1 MRASLANLWENTRSS
16 LWFVP
21 TILVAVAFALSS
33 VLIEIDVL
41 LAERQ
46 STAIPWLFSGTA
58 DAARTMLSVVAGSLI
73 TVISIAISLTMVALV
88 QASAQFTP
96 RLLRQF
102 TASRVNQIVLGAYTG
117 TFIYALLILRTVRS
131 SEQSDPF
138 VPALSVTVA
147 VGLALVCLGLLIFFI
162 HHMSQSLQVTV
173 IMDQVR
179 NELIEQIDD
188 LYPENM
194 GEVPLEPQPISDII
208 RQLKGRDR
216 LTLIRSEKAG
226 FLRRIDETT
235 LQNTPFGAA
244 SWLWIRPKIGDYVTQ
259 GGILGRIESIDNE
272 QVVEHVRKAFV
283 IDRERTPQQDPMFAI
298 RQLVDIGLKALS
310 PGINDP
316 TTAEHVLYHLGDA
329 LGQLAIRPFP
339 SNIRATE
346 DQRTQIIFS
355 RPAWSDFVDTVFSQI
370 RRAAESDVH
379 VTSTLLEVL
388 YELALHL
395 PPGSRADP
403 IRQQVAEVRTSVEQ
417 SSFSLAD
424 KKKLYALA
432 NSVEDVVA
440 GNINQSD
447 TMLL

>member
-1 MRASLANLWENTRSS
+1 MAIQRYSRRSAHNIVGGSRFADHSYLGRHILDNSGAGTSLGPVHPA
-16 LWFVP
+16 P
-21 TILVAVAFALSS
+21 AQAIH
-33 VLIEIDVL
+33 
-41 LAERQ
+41 RQ
-46 STAIPWLFSGTA
+46 SCKPDCAGCIHW
-58 DAARTMLSVVAGSLI
+58 DVYLS
-73 TVISIAISLTMVALV
+73 
-88 QASAQFTP
+88 
-96 RLLRQF
+96 
-102 TASRVNQIVLGAYTG
+102 
-117 TFIYALLILRTVRS
+117 LLILRTVRS
-131 SEQSDPF
+131 AEQGDPF

-147 VGLALVCLGLLIFFI
+147 VGLALICLGLLIFFI

-194 GEVPLEPQPISDII
+194 GEVPLEPQPISDIL
-208 RQLKGRDR
+208 RQLKRSDR
-216 LTLIRSEKAG
+216 LKLIRSEKAG

-235 LQNTPFGAA
+235 LQNIPFGAA
-244 SWLWIRPKIGDYVTQ
+244 SWLRISSENRGLCDA

-417 SSFSLAD
+417 SSFSLVD